1 MGDFISK
8 ILMQLLFYPLLLMI
22 IGAVTVSSFDGAGET
37 FILIMDA
44 ILLGI
49 VLVWIFA
56 FKAYLLIIPVVFIIQ
71 CVEQRKTGLSSKWMG
86 FNFVLWVFLG
96 LIVYI

>member
-1 MGDFISK
+1 
-8 ILMQLLFYPLLLMI
+8 MQLLFYPLLLMI

-71 CVEQRKTGLSSKWMG
+71 CVEQREDECMSWCVSDDGANYNECLLSVCD
-86 FNFVLWVFLG
+86 FP
-96 LIVYI
+96 I